1 MTAVMRRM
9 GLLPAVRLMR
19 VSSDA
24 ERTLRASDG
33 KMQAIYVRITVS
45 DGLRWIFNGRD
56 RYWGEAL
63 A

>member
-1 MTAVMRRM
+1 M
-9 GLLPAVRLMR
+9 
-19 VSSDA
+19 SSDA